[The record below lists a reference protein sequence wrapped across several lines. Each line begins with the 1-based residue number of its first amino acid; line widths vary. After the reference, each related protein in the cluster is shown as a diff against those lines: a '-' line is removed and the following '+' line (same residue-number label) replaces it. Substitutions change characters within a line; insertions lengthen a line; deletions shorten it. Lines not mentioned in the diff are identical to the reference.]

1 MERLEPKLNAVCY
14 FVATAMQDAERHA
27 VDLRSGHDL
36 GASHGIPVTINDL
49 IEVKDT
55 PTVFDRSLD
64 EDMASADGNEDTAG
78 IQQRVLVQSL
88 MDFLTYLGIRSPL
101 RNAVFLVRV
110 LHDAL
115 LACSLH
121 HRLIGLR

>member
-1 MERLEPKLNAVCY
+1 
-14 FVATAMQDAERHA
+14 
-27 VDLRSGHDL
+27 
-36 GASHGIPVTINDL
+36 
-49 IEVKDT
+49 
-55 PTVFDRSLD
+55 
-64 EDMASADGNEDTAG
+64 MASADGNEDTAG

-88 MDFLTYLGIRSPL
+88 MDFLPYLGMRSPL
-101 RNAVFLVRV
+101 RNAMFLVRV

>member
-1 MERLEPKLNAVCY
+1 LRL
-14 FVATAMQDAERHA
+14 TDAEIAIEASDTVH
-27 VDLRSGHDL
+27 LSGMSF
-36 GASHGIPVTINDL
+36 G
-49 IEVKDT
+49 
-55 PTVFDRSLD
+55 PTFGLCIFDRSLG

-88 MDFLTYLGIRSPL
+88 MDFLPYLGMRSPL
-101 RNAVFLVRV
+101 RNAMFLVRV